1 MTKNSMAGLSERLQQ
16 QLKDDQ
22 QAVINQTSAL
32 LKQHAQGLQKLSEA
46 ALNTTKGVIQRQNQA
61 IDEMHSKTLQRL
73 RWLMMWPLLASIC
86 LGVMIVAGASLWSW
100 WKLGQVDDRVQQAQ
114 RKINQIRQ
122 IEAEFCA
129 SPAGQRVC
137 KKG

>member
-1 MTKNSMAGLSERLQQ
+1 MTKNSMAGLSEKLQQ

-22 QAVINQTSAL
+22 QAVSNQTSAL

-46 ALNTTKGVIQRQNQA
+46 ALNTTKGAIQRQNQA
-61 IDEMHSKTLQRL
+61 IDKMHSETLQRL

-86 LGVMIVAGASLWSW
+86 LSLVIVAGASLWSW
-100 WKLGQVDDRVQQAQ
+100 WKLGQVDDQVQQ
-114 RKINQIRQ
+114 KFNQIRQ

-137 KKG
+137 KRG